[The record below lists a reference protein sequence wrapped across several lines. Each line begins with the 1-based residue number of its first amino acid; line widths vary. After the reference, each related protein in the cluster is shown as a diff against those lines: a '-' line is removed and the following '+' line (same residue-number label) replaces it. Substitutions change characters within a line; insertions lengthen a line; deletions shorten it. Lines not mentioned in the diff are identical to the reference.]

1 MNRLSEKR
9 GGEEPRMVEASGMM
23 ESDCRDRPFGFLAFA
38 GGGLLVVVFGVRSGL
53 SVEVCFFFGFS
64 ARKME
69 WRGNVADGAIVM
81 YSSIFS

>member
-1 MNRLSEKR
+1 
-9 GGEEPRMVEASGMM
+9 MVEASGIM

-38 GGGLLVVVFGVRSGL
+38 GGGLLVDVVGVRSGL
-53 SVEVCFFFGFS
+53 SVEVCFFFFS
-64 ARKME
+64 ERKME